1 MAQNQLN
8 NLSVLGAGVLGGQI
22 AWQSAFKGK
31 SVVVYDLYEAGLEQC
46 RSAQQQYADI
56 YRQSLGA
63 SEGMIEDTRGRLS
76 FTTDLATAV
85 ADADLVIE
93 AVPEIPDVKTALY
106 QEMAGYLP
114 ERTLIATNSSTL
126 LPSQFAE
133 ATGRPEKY
141 CALHFANHIWASNV
155 GEIMSHPGTAE
166 ATLAAVTRF
175 AIEIG
180 MVPIPIKKEQNG
192 YVLNTLFVPLA
203 NAALTLVVNGVATA
217 ETVDRTFMI
226 ANRGCQVG
234 PCGLLDIV
242 GMTTAYNIA
251 SHWGELSGDEQQLK
265 NARYIKEHFLDQ
277 GKLGAQSGEGFY
289 TYPDPGYAQADFLD
303 VPDLSRAEEL
313 AKLAVPD

>member
-1 MAQNQLN
+1 MTKRQLN
-8 NLSVLGAGVLGGQI
+8 KLTVLGAGVLGGQI

-31 SVVVYDLYEAGLEQC
+31 TVIVYDLYEAGLEQC
-46 RSAQQQYADI
+46 RSAQQQYAQI
-56 YRQSLGA
+56 YRQSLDA
-63 SEGMIEDTRGRLS
+63 SEDMIAATAARLS
-76 FTTDLATAV
+76 FTTDLAAAV

-106 QEMAGYLP
+106 REMASLLA
-114 ERTLIATNSSTL
+114 EHTLIATNSSTL

-166 ATLAAVTRF
+166 ETLGAVTRF

-192 YVLNTLFVPLA
+192 YVLNSLFVPLA
-203 NAALTLVVNGVATA
+203 NAALTLVANGIATA

-226 ANRGCQVG
+226 ANRGCKVG

-242 GMTTAYNIA
+242 GMTTAFNI
-251 SHWGELSGDEQQLK
+251 SSYWGELSGDEQQLK
-265 NARYIKEHFLDQ
+265 NARYIKEHFLDH
-277 GKLGAQSGEGFY
+277 GKLGEQSGEGFY
-289 TYPDPGYAQADFLD
+289 TYPEPSYTQADFLD
-303 VPDLSRAEEL
+303 VPELSRADEL
-313 AKLAVPD
+313 ARLALPD